1 MKRWLALAALYA
13 LAFSPITASEARL
26 DPKFQGY
33 WILDV
38 EKSDFGASPKAKQ
51 GSVNWTELGYS
62 FAIVTADGFLYTD
75 AVQLSP
81 GCKLLGVASDHTC
94 ETKVISPRHLLLTLK
109 QNGIVRRTADI
120 ELVGD
125 NVTKT
130 THRVT
135 PEKGAPY
142 VETTYWNRLSEK

>member
-1 MKRWLALAALYA
+1 MKRFLSVLSWCLLCL
-13 LAFSPITASEARL
+13 LPITASEGRL
-26 DPKFQGY
+26 DPKFQGF
-33 WILDV
+33 WIMDIA
-38 EKSDFGASPKAKQ
+38 KSDFGANPKAKQ

-62 FAIVTADGFLYTD
+62 FAVVTADGFLYTD
-75 AVQLSP
+75 AVQLNPS
-81 GCKLLGVASDHTC
+81 CKLLGVASDHTC
-94 ETKVISPRHLLLTLK
+94 ETKVVSPRHLLLTLK
-109 QNGIVRRTADI
+109 QNGAVRRAADI
-120 ELVGD
+120 ELISD